1 MLIHTEIFKGDEIKF
16 HFNNGVFIIAKK
28 NKYCKTY
35 QYFKANTLIECIV
48 QALKNLDEASKLF
61 NQIKRTS
68 LITDS
73 WTNNHESA
81 KMLLAF

>member
-1 MLIHTEIFKGDEIKF
+1 MLVHTEIFKGDEIKF
-16 HFNNGVFIIAKK
+16 HFNNGVFTIAKK
-28 NKYCKTY
+28 NKYCETY
-35 QYFKANTLIECIV
+35 QHFRGNTLIECIAM
-48 QALKNLDEASKLF
+48 ALKSFDEAGELF